1 MAMRSINLN
10 DFTRYIPYPM
20 AMGLLDMRLKTTPE
34 ELALWIFQGT
44 KDGGIAAYTNVNE
57 FDPPLRF
64 EFTYFTCSD
73 YLASLMA
80 VWFLEEDITNF
91 QPSDRFITGK
101 ELLDRWSKY
110 PYINPRDFIIA
121 KIHESRLTGMHPTFG
136 VTKESFP
143 EWENFPSFE
152 SGLFAMSKITAIEE
166 EDFVLTQANTFKNK
180 SPQAF
185 IDVLSRLLKEIEC
198 RSSAKGT
205 TIQKSCMPGTKANLQ
220 TVASKFD
227 AALDGFSP
235 QTFDDYLEGIC
246 QFKKGRPPTGAK
258 NPYTELF
265 PEYF

>member
-1 MAMRSINLN
+1 MS

-20 AMGLLDMRLKTTPE
+20 AMGLLDKRLKTTPE
-34 ELALWIFQGT
+34 ELAAWIFQGT
-44 KDGGIAAYTNVNE
+44 KLGGITAYCDANE
-57 FDPPLRF
+57 LNPPPQF
-64 EFTYFTCSD
+64 HFSYFTGSD

-101 ELLDRWSKY
+101 ELLDRWGKY
-110 PYINPRDFIIA
+110 LYINPSDYIIA
-121 KIHESRLTGMHPTFG
+121 KTHESRLLGFHPIIDAFG
-136 VTKESFP
+136 EENGPTIES
-143 EWENFPSFE
+143 S
-152 SGLFAMSKITAIEE
+152 LFSMSEITAIEE
-166 EDFVLTQANTFKNK
+166 EDFALTQTNTFKSK

-185 IDVLSRLLKEIEC
+185 IDALNRLLKEIEC

-205 TIQKSCMPGTKANLQ
+205 TIHKSCMPGTKANLQ